1 MSDDEDLVVR
11 LNIDEEV
18 EAAARRGNQEE
29 ALEWSSNVA
38 VTLIIAGSLMG
49 LWFGA
54 LLFAADPQDV
64 LENPLFI
71 DQNTAT
77 VSGQI
82 LSAVDEGNLT
92 GGDPVEG
99 IQVILLNIDDEPTSH
114 SAYTN
119 RDGRFSM
126 SDVPKDES
134 YVLKVAHA
142 GNMTLRVTFNP
153 GDQADLSLTLT
164 PGEGV
169 DEDDLRRDSHLE
181 SAVLLASVVASLT
194 VISALFGLAGAA
206 EAKRG
211 KRYRRTQYLCG
222 IALFSRGG
230 IFIGPM
236 LILAGMGMLSATKSS
251 FEDFEE
257 DED

>member
-1 MSDDEDLVVR
+1 MSDDDDLVVR
-11 LNIDEEV
+11 LNIDDEV

-38 VTLIIAGSLMG
+38 ITLIIAGSLMG

-77 VSGQI
+77 VTGQI
-82 LSAVDEGNLT
+82 LSAVDEENLT
-92 GGDPVEG
+92 GGEPIEG

-142 GNMTLRVTFNP
+142 GNQTLRVTFNP

-169 DEDDLRRDSHLE
+169 IEEDLRL
-181 SAVLLASVVASLT
+181 SLIH
-194 VISALFGLAGAA
+194 IS
-206 EAKRG
+206 EPTRP
-211 KRYRRTQYLCG
+211 Y
-222 IALFSRGG
+222 
-230 IFIGPM
+230 
-236 LILAGMGMLSATKSS
+236 
-251 FEDFEE
+251 
-257 DED
+257 

>member
-1 MSDDEDLVVR
+1 MSDDGDLVVK
-11 LNIDEEV
+11 LNVDDEV
-18 EAAARRGNQEE
+18 EAAVRRGTQED
-29 ALEWSSNVA
+29 ALEWSGNVA
-38 VTLIIAGSLMG
+38 FGLIVVGSLMG

-64 LENPLFI
+64 LDNPLFI

-77 VSGQI
+77 VNGQI
-82 LSAVDEGNLT
+82 LAAVDEANLT

-99 IQVILLNIDDEPTSH
+99 IQVILLNVEDQPTSH

-126 SDVPKDES
+126 LDVPQDKS
-134 YVLKVAHA
+134 FILKVAHS
-142 GNMTLRVTFNP
+142 GNKTLRITFNP
-153 GDQADLSLTLT
+153 GDQADLSLTLI
-164 PGEGV
+164 PGDGV
-169 DEDDLRRDSHLE
+169 LEEDLRRDSHLE

-206 EAKRG
+206 EVRRG
-211 KRYRRTQYLCG
+211 KHYRRTQYLCG
-222 IALFSRGG
+222 LALFSRGG

-236 LILAGMGMLSATKSS
+236 LILAGMGMLSATKRH

>member
-1 MSDDEDLVVR
+1 MSDDGDLVVK
-11 LNIDEEV
+11 LNVDDEV
-18 EAAARRGNQEE
+18 EAAVRRGTQED
-29 ALEWSSNVA
+29 ALDWSGNVA
-38 VTLIIAGSLMG
+38 FGLIVVGSLMG

-64 LENPLFI
+64 LDNPLFI

-77 VSGQI
+77 VNGQI
-82 LSAVDEGNLT
+82 LAAVDEANLT

-99 IQVILLNIDDEPTSH
+99 IQVILLNIEDQPTSH

-126 SDVPKDES
+126 LDVPQDKS
-134 YVLKVAHA
+134 FILKVAHS
-142 GNMTLRVTFNP
+142 GNKTLRITFNP
-153 GDQADLSLTLT
+153 GDQADLSLTLI
-164 PGEGV
+164 PGDGV
-169 DEDDLRRDSHLE
+169 LEEDLRRDSHLE

-206 EAKRG
+206 EVRRG
-211 KRYRRTQYLCG
+211 KHYRRTQYLCG
-222 IALFSRGG
+222 LALFSRGG

-236 LILAGMGMLSATKSS
+236 LILAGMGMLSATKRH

>member
-11 LNIDEEV
+11 LDIDDEV
-18 EAAARRGNQEE
+18 EAAARRGSQDD
-29 ALEWSSNVA
+29 ALEWSGNVA
-38 VTLIIAGSLMG
+38 VSLIIVGSLMG

-77 VSGQI
+77 VNGQL
-82 LSAVDEGNLT
+82 LSAVDEANLT
-92 GGDPVEG
+92 GGDPIEG
-99 IQVILLNIDDEPTSH
+99 IQVILLNIDDEPTGH

-126 SDVPKDES
+126 LEVPQEES
-134 YVLKVAHA
+134 YILKVAHS
-142 GNMTLRVTFNP
+142 GNKTLRITFNP
-153 GDQADLSLTLT
+153 GEQADISLTMT

-169 DEDDLRRDSHLE
+169 IEEDLRRDSHLE

-206 EAKRG
+206 EARRG
-211 KRYRRTQYLCG
+211 KHYRRTQYLCG

-236 LILAGMGMLSATKSS
+236 LILAGMGMLSATKKH
-251 FEDFEE
+251 FEDSEE
-257 DED
+257 DEN

>member
-1 MSDDEDLVVR
+1 MSDDADLVVR
-11 LNIDEEV
+11 LDIDDEV
-18 EAAARRGNQEE
+18 EAAARRGSQGD
-29 ALEWSSNVA
+29 ALEWSGNVA
-38 VTLIIAGSLMG
+38 VSLIIVGSLMG

-77 VSGQI
+77 VNGQL
-82 LSAVDEGNLT
+82 LSAVDEANLT
-92 GGDPVEG
+92 GGDPIEG

-126 SDVPKDES
+126 LEVPQEES
-134 YVLKVAHA
+134 YTLKVAHS
-142 GNMTLRVTFNP
+142 GNKTLRITFNP
-153 GDQADLSLTLT
+153 GEQADLSLTMT

-169 DEDDLRRDSHLE
+169 IEEDLRRDSHLE

-194 VISALFGLAGAA
+194 VISAFFGLAGAA
-206 EAKRG
+206 EARRG
-211 KRYRRTQYLCG
+211 KNYRRTQYLCG

-236 LILAGMGMLSATKSS
+236 LILAGMGMLSATKQH

-257 DED
+257 DEN

>member
-1 MSDDEDLVVR
+1 MSDDDDLVVH
-11 LNIDEEV
+11 LDPDAEV
-18 EAAARRGNQEE
+18 EAAARRESEQD
-29 ALEWSSNVA
+29 ALEWTTNVA
-38 VTLIIAGSLMG
+38 IGLIVAGSLLG
-49 LWFGA
+49 LWFGF
-54 LLFAADPQDV
+54 LLFAADPHDV

-71 DQNTAT
+71 DENTAT
-77 VSGQI
+77 VNGQI
-82 LSAVDEGNLT
+82 LTALDSENLT

-99 IQVILLNIDDEPTSH
+99 IQVILLNIDDEPTTH

-126 SDVPKDES
+126 EDVPHHS
-134 YVLKVAHA
+134 FILKVSHP
-142 GNMTLRVTFNP
+142 GNMTLRITFNP

-164 PGEGV
+164 PGEGTIK
-169 DEDDLRRDSHLE
+169 DDLRRESHLG

-194 VISALFGLAGAA
+194 VIAALFGFVGAA
-206 EAKRG
+206 EARRG

-222 IALFSRGG
+222 LALFRRGG

-236 LILAGMGMLSATKSS
+236 LILAGMGMLSATKQH
-251 FEDFEE
+251 FDDFD

>member
-11 LNIDEEV
+11 LNIDDEV
-18 EAAARRGNQEE
+18 EEAARRGNQEE

-38 VTLIIAGSLMG
+38 IALIIAGSLMG

-71 DQNTAT
+71 DQSTAT

-92 GGDPVEG
+92 GGDPIEG

-142 GNMTLRVTFNP
+142 GNQTLRITFNP

-169 DEDDLRRDSHLE
+169 IEEDLRRDSHLE

-194 VISALFGLAGAA
+194 VVSALFGLAGAA
-206 EAKRG
+206 EARRG
-211 KRYRRTQYLCG
+211 KHYRRTQYLCG

-236 LILAGMGMLSATKSS
+236 LILAGMGMLSATKSH

-257 DED
+257 DGD

>member
-1 MSDDEDLVVR
+1 MSDDDDLVVH
-11 LNIDEEV
+11 LDPDAEV
-18 EAAARRGNQEE
+18 EAAARRESEE
-29 ALEWSSNVA
+29 DALEWTTNVA
-38 VTLIIAGSLMG
+38 IGLIVAGSLLG
-49 LWFGA
+49 LWFGF
-54 LLFAADPQDV
+54 LLFAADPHDV

-71 DQNTAT
+71 DENTAT
-77 VSGQI
+77 VNGQI
-82 LSAVDEGNLT
+82 LTALDGENLT

-99 IQVILLNIDDEPTSH
+99 IQVILLNIDDEPTTH

-126 SDVPKDES
+126 EDVPHHS
-134 YVLKVAHA
+134 FILKVSHP
-142 GNMTLRVTFNP
+142 GNMTLRITFNP

-164 PGEGV
+164 PGEGTIK
-169 DEDDLRRDSHLE
+169 DDLRRESHLG

-194 VISALFGLAGAA
+194 VIAALFGFVGAT
-206 EAKRG
+206 EARRG

-222 IALFSRGG
+222 LALFSRGG

-236 LILAGMGMLSATKSS
+236 LILAGMGMLSATKQH
-251 FEDFEE
+251 FDDFD

>member
-1 MSDDEDLVVR
+1 MSDDEDLVVQ
-11 LNIDEEV
+11 LNLDEEV
-18 EAAARRGNQEE
+18 EAAARLGSQEE

-38 VTLIIAGSLMG
+38 VTLIVVGSLMG

-64 LENPLFI
+64 LENPLFT
-71 DQNTAT
+71 DNNTAT

-92 GGDPVEG
+92 GGDPIEG
-99 IQVILLNIDDEPTSH
+99 IQVVLLNIDDQPTPH

-126 SDVPKDES
+126 SDVPKEQS
-134 YVLKVAHA
+134 FVLKVAHS
-142 GNMTLRVTFNP
+142 GNQTLRITFNP
-153 GDQADLSLTLT
+153 GDQADLSLTMT

-169 DEDDLRRDSHLE
+169 IEEDLRRDSHLE
-181 SAVLLASVVASLT
+181 GAVLLASVVASLT
-194 VISALFGLAGAA
+194 VISALFGLVGAT
-206 EAKRG
+206 EARRG

-222 IALFSRGG
+222 LALFSRGG

-236 LILAGMGMLSATKSS
+236 LILVGMGMLSATKHQ

>member
-11 LNIDEEV
+11 LNIDDEV
-18 EAAARRGNQEE
+18 EEAARRGNQEE

-38 VTLIIAGSLMG
+38 IALIIAGSLMG

-71 DQNTAT
+71 DQSTAT

-92 GGDPVEG
+92 GGDPIEG

-119 RDGRFSM
+119 RDGRFLM

-134 YVLKVAHA
+134 YILKVAHA
-142 GNMTLRVTFNP
+142 GNQTLRITFNP

-169 DEDDLRRDSHLE
+169 IEEDLRRDSHLE

-194 VISALFGLAGAA
+194 VVSALFGLAGAA
-206 EAKRG
+206 EARRG
-211 KRYRRTQYLCG
+211 KHYRRTQYLCG

-230 IFIGPM
+230 IFIGPT
-236 LILAGMGMLSATKSS
+236 LILAGMGMLSATKSH

-257 DED
+257 DGD

>member
-1 MSDDEDLVVR
+1 MSDDDDLVVR
-11 LNIDEEV
+11 LNIDDEV
-18 EAAARRGNQEE
+18 EAATRRGNQEE

-38 VTLIIAGSLMG
+38 ITLIIAGSLMG

-82 LSAVDEGNLT
+82 LSAVDEANLT
-92 GGDPVEG
+92 GGDPIEG

-126 SDVPKDES
+126 EDVPHHS
-134 YVLKVAHA
+134 FILKVSHPD
-142 GNMTLRVTFNP
+142 NMTIRTTFNP
-153 GDQADLSLTLT
+153 GDQADISLTLI
-164 PGEGV
+164 PGEGTI
-169 DEDDLRRDSHLE
+169 EDDLRRDSHLG

-194 VISALFGLAGAA
+194 VISALFGFVGAA
-206 EAKRG
+206 EARRG

-222 IALFSRGG
+222 LALFSRGG

-236 LILAGMGMLSATKSS
+236 LILAGMGMLSATKQH
-251 FEDFEE
+251 FDDFD